1 MSNNPS
7 DSDLDDRGKMSRR
20 DFIKLLGA
28 TGAAITLPSLMPL
41 GKAFGVSAN
50 TTGSIGSNTSS
61 QANMTSSQLKA
72 NTNSIYTF
80 NLDATTPQVSN
91 SNGSRTTAN
100 ADNFPILSGMGM
112 LLLRLEKGGVREP
125 HWHPNASE
133 LSYCIKGQAAMTIF
147 SPVNNHD
154 TFTINPGEMTYVPQG
169 YIHDIQNLGNEE
181 AKFVI
186 AYNNELPQDLG
197 ISGSVGW
204 MTNRVMD
211 ATFGIKP
218 PGFFDRLNYKDQHD
232 VVIAP
237 KPAVVSPAS
246 YAVSTPNAHK
256 FNLEA
261 IPPQI
266 QTAGGSVALGNANSF
281 PILNG
286 LALYSLRFKPG
297 GIREPHWHPNAAEL
311 DYVIDGQARLTIFSP
326 DGTGNTFE
334 MGPGQ
339 IVFIPPAYFHYI
351 ENIDP
356 ANTCHFAVFFNSERP
371 EDTGISGALSSYSN
385 EVLAATFNS
394 DPNFF
399 NSLPRIEQDVFL
411 VSGAG

>member
-1 MSNNPS
+1 LS
-7 DSDLDDRGKMSRR
+7 
-20 DFIKLLGA
+20 
-28 TGAAITLPSLMPL
+28 
-41 GKAFGVSAN
+41 
-50 TTGSIGSNTSS
+50 TS
-61 QANMTSSQLKA
+61 
-72 NTNSIYTF
+72 TNSVYTF
-80 NLDATTPQVSN
+80 NLDGTAPQVSN

-100 ADNFPILSGMGM
+100 ADNFPVLTGMGM
-112 LLLRLEKGGVREP
+112 AMYVLRLEKGGVREP

-133 LSYCIKGQAAMTIF
+133 LSYCIEGQSAMTIF
-147 SPVNNHD
+147 SPGDNHD
-154 TFTINPGEMTYVPQG
+154 TFTIKPGEMTYVPQG
-169 YIHDIQNLGNEE
+169 YIHDIQNVGDEE

-186 AYNNELPQDLG
+186 AFNNELPQDLG

-204 MTNRVMD
+204 IANRVMD

-218 PGFFDRLNYKDQHD
+218 PGFFHTLNYKVLQD

-237 KPAVVSPAS
+237 KPAVVSPS
-246 YAVSTPNAHK
+246 NYALSIPNTHK
-256 FNLEA
+256 FDLA
-261 IPPQI
+261 AMPPQI
-266 QTAGGSVALGNANSF
+266 QTTGGSVALGNASIF

-286 LALYSLRFKPG
+286 LALYLLRFAPS

-311 DYVIDGQARLTIFSP
+311 DYVISGNARMTIFSP

-334 MGPGQ
+334 IGPGQ

-356 ANTCHFAVFFNSERP
+356 TNATEFLVFFNNERP

-385 EVLAATFNS
+385 EVLAAVYNS
-394 DPNFF
+394 DPIFF
-399 NSLPRIEQDVFL
+399 STLPRLEQDEFL

>member
-1 MSNNPS
+1 MSDEP
-7 DSDLDDRGKMSRR
+7 LDDGSGNEQKMSRR
-20 DFIKLLGA
+20 SFIKFLGA
-28 TGAAITLPSLMPL
+28 AGAAITLPSLIPL
-41 GKAFGVSAN
+41 GRAFGVS
-50 TTGSIGSNTSS
+50 TTGNSTNASS
-61 QANMTSSQLKA
+61 PVNNTSSQLKA
-72 NTNSIYTF
+72 NTNSVYTF
-80 NLDATTPQVSN
+80 NLDGTVPQLSN

-100 ADNFPILSGMGM
+100 VDNFPILSGMGM

-154 TFTINPGEMTYVPQG
+154 TFTIKPGEMTYIPKG
-169 YIHDIQNLGNEE
+169 YIHDIQNVGNEE

-186 AYNNELPQDLG
+186 AFNNELPQDLG

-218 PGFFDRLNYKDQHD
+218 AGFFDTLNYKVQKD

-237 KPAVVSPAS
+237 KPTVVSPS
-246 YAVSTPNAHK
+246 NYAVSIPNAHK
-256 FNLEA
+256 FNLA
-261 IPPQI
+261 ALPPQI

-286 LALYSLRFKPG
+286 LALYLLRFAPS

-311 DYVIDGQARLTIFSP
+311 DYVIDGKARMTIFSP

-334 MGPGQ
+334 IGPGQ

-356 ANTCHFAVFFNSERP
+356 ANTTQFLVFFNNERP
-371 EDTGISGALSSYSN
+371 QDTGISGALSSYSN
-385 EVLAATFNS
+385 EVLAAVYNS
-394 DPNFF
+394 DPAFF
-399 NSLPRIEQDVFL
+399 NTLPRLEQDVFL

>member
-1 MSNNPS
+1 MSEKS
-7 DSDLDDRGKMSRR
+7 LDTDSSNEQNQKVSRR
-20 DFIKLLGA
+20 SFLKYLGA
-28 TGAAITLPSLMPL
+28 AGAVIALPSIIPL
-41 GKAFGVSAN
+41 GRAFGVS
-50 TTGSIGSNTSS
+50 TTGNSSNASIPLNSTSPKLG
-61 QANMTSSQLKA
+61 ANM
-72 NTNSIYTF
+72 NSVYTF
-80 NLDATTPQVSN
+80 NLDGTVPQISN
-91 SNGSRTTAN
+91 SFGSRTTAN
-100 ADNFPILSGMGM
+100 ADNFPILSGMGV

-133 LSYCIKGQAAMTIF
+133 LSYCIKGQATMTIF
-147 SPVNNHD
+147 SPGNNHD
-154 TFTINPGEMTYVPQG
+154 TFTINPGEMTYVPKG
-169 YIHDIQNLGNEE
+169 YIHDIQNVGNEE

-186 AYNNELPQDLG
+186 AFNNERPQDLG

-218 PGFFDRLNYKDQHD
+218 PGFFDRLNFKGQQD
-232 VVIAP
+232 VVISP
-237 KPAVVSPAS
+237 KPAAVSAGN
-246 YAVSTPNAHK
+246 YAVSIPNAHK
-256 FNLEA
+256 FNLEG

-286 LALYSLRFKPG
+286 LALYSLRFKPS

-311 DYVIDGQARLTIFSP
+311 DYVIDGKARMTIFSP

-334 MGPGQ
+334 VGPGQ

-351 ENIDP
+351 ENTDP
-356 ANTCHFAVFFNSERP
+356 VNTTHFAVFFNHERP

-385 EVLAATFNS
+385 EVLAAVFNS
-394 DPNFF
+394 DSALF
-399 NSLPRIEQDVFL
+399 NTLPRLEQDVFL

>member
-1 MSNNPS
+1 MLALIQPVICSN
-7 DSDLDDRGKMSRR
+7 
-20 DFIKLLGA
+20 A
-28 TGAAITLPSLMPL
+28 
-41 GKAFGVSAN
+41 
-50 TTGSIGSNTSS
+50 SS
-61 QANMTSSQLKA
+61 QANITSSQLKA
-72 NTNSIYTF
+72 KHNSVYTF
-80 NLDATTPQVSN
+80 NLDGTVPEVSN
-91 SNGSRTTAN
+91 PNGSRTTAN

-147 SPVNNHD
+147 SPGNNHD
-154 TFTINPGEMTYVPQG
+154 TFTIKPGEMTYVPKG
-169 YIHDIQNLGNEE
+169 YIHDIQNVGNEE

-186 AYNNELPQDLG
+186 AFNNERPQDLG

-218 PGFFDRLNYKDQHD
+218 PGFFDRLNYKGQQD

-237 KPAVVSPAS
+237 KPAVVSPGS
-246 YAVSTPNAHK
+246 YAVSIPNAHK
-256 FNLEA
+256 FNLEGL
-261 IPPQI
+261 PPQI

-286 LALYSLRFKPG
+286 LALYLLQFKPS

-311 DYVIDGQARLTIFSP
+311 DYVVDGRARMTIFSP

-334 MGPGQ
+334 IGPGQ

-356 ANTCHFAVFFNSERP
+356 ANTTQFLVFFNNERP

-385 EVLAATFNS
+385 EVLAAVFNS
-394 DPNFF
+394 DPTLFS
-399 NSLPRIEQDVFL
+399 SLPRLEQDVFL